1 MRLRQRLKPG
11 SLQMLLC
18 SEATPSQLLSL
29 TWALAK
35 LCQRPAPWPF
45 GSSCHLHREL
55 RPTPGLKYQDS
66 TTERP
71 LPAPPTTRLP
81 LPPWPCP
88 LHLTRGGFQSA
99 QWAKH
104 LLCPHSPNPCP
115 ATPRA
120 QSWVLA
126 ATAWPLLCFPHP
138 ETSWG
143 VLGLGPAMLEAPRC
157 SSGTVIYISL

>member
-1 MRLRQRLKPG
+1 MAGSQEMRLRQRLKPG

-66 TTERP
+66 THSW
-71 LPAPPTTRLP
+71 RLP
-81 LPPWPCP
+81 PLGYPCLP
-88 LHLTRGGFQSA
+88 
-99 QWAKH
+99 
-104 LLCPHSPNPCP
+104 
-115 ATPRA
+115 
-120 QSWVLA
+120 
-126 ATAWPLLCFPHP
+126 
-138 ETSWG
+138 
-143 VLGLGPAMLEAPRC
+143 GPAL
-157 SSGTVIYISL
+157 SI